1 MKPSTPL
8 SASPSKGK
16 LSSTKQAPSTKKVG
30 GHCPR
35 SSWSSWLTLYWR
47 TEEACHPLW
56 RKLEEWH
63 YISSS
68 LIVNMDGTHLVGP
81 FPCLM
86 VELMARSNSLSLS
99 HIVSFG
105 ASLQLLTQQ
114 SPYHTA
120 GGCHSLPVIVRMCC
134 LSVFPP
140 LMAATFTPPQWLSK
154 ASLSICQSQPII
166 SFPLATEFIELPFS
180 LKSLVRP
187 TSSSCIRISM

>member
-81 FPCLM
+81 WWWNWWP
-86 VELMARSNSLSLS
+86 APILSPLAILCHLEHHCS
-99 HIVSFG
+99 CWHS
-105 ASLQLLTQQ
+105 SLLTTLQGDATPCPW
-114 SPYHTA
+114 SSE
-120 GGCHSLPVIVRMCC
+120 CVVSLCSHPWWLPLLLL
-134 LSVFPP
+134 LSGFQRPHYP
-140 LMAATFTPPQWLSK
+140 FANLS
-154 ASLSICQSQPII
+154 Q
-166 SFPLATEFIELPFS
+166 
-180 LKSLVRP
+180 
-187 TSSSCIRISM
+187 